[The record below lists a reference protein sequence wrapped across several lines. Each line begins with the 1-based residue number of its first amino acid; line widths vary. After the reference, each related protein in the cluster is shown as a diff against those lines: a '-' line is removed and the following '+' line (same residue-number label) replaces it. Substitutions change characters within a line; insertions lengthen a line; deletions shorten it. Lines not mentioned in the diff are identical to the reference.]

1 MTDNQKIEF
10 ACIQCRAVLRLGA
23 EHGGKQAR
31 CPNCQS
37 VVPVPLPA
45 AGWGPASPTP
55 TSPAPTSPAP
65 SPPTVAWANPTPEHS
80 RSASTGGFPATNV
93 QTDDVKPQLPPPPLI
108 NPPTGDNPFS
118 YAGAERRP
126 PMMMGPPIYRSGD
139 NGRVT
144 AALVL
149 GICGICSNLLCFC
162 GAPIGL
168 ILSSIGLGMASTAQG
183 NNRNAALIV
192 SLVGF
197 VISGLVILLFILGLV
212 FD

>member
-10 ACIQCRAVLRLGA
+10 ACIQCQAVLRLGV

-45 AGWGPASPTP
+45 PGWSNSPRVEPEQLTDWSNNKTGRTALDPA
-55 TSPAPTSPAP
+55 
-65 SPPTVAWANPTPEHS
+65 TVA
-80 RSASTGGFPATNV
+80 
-93 QTDDVKPQLPPPPLI
+93 KPMTFETEEVAPKLPPPPLI
-108 NPPTGDNPFS
+108 NPPTQDNPFS
-118 YAGAERRP
+118 YAGAQRHP
-126 PMMMGPPIYRSGD
+126 PMAGPPVYRGAD
-139 NGRVT
+139 NGRIT

-168 ILSSIGLGMASTAQG
+168 ILSSIGLGMVGTAQG
-183 NNRNAALIV
+183 NNRNAAFIV